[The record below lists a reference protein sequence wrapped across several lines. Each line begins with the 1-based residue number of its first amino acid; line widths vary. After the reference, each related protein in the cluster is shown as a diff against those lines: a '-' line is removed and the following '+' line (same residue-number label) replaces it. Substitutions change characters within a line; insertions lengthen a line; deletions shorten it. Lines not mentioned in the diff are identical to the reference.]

1 MASNIKQV
9 DRISLNEIL
18 ERQIRTRELTNQKE
32 LDALIVVGRSAYD
45 RPGHL
50 AYLTNHFPPF
60 PSTPFTETDRG
71 MGYGILFLPIEGT
84 STLLVDQPSEA
95 ALRKDLVA
103 VDEVQVAPDMI
114 SSLISLLETRKVQ
127 RLGIAGED
135 LLPATIYRHL
145 IEALP
150 KLHTQTAEKILNIQ
164 RLIKS
169 EAEISLLAKAA
180 KIAEVGHQ
188 AALQILKPGVRE
200 NEICAAG
207 TAGALQAGADF
218 VRYFRVSSDPEV
230 ATTMRWPQ
238 ASNRVIQAGEIV
250 MMDIIG
256 AYQGYQFD
264 VFRAAVAGEP
274 NQEKRRLLEAV
285 VQASEASVAA
295 TQAGVSAEDLV
306 KVAQDIFQKGQYVP
320 YSRSFMGHGIGLE
333 TVEPPLISPGDHTI
347 LQPQMV
353 LCIEPGLRIP
363 GIGGCCIEQE
373 VVVRETGPEL
383 LTEFPIRLW

>member
-1 MASNIKQV
+1 MASETTQTNG
-9 DRISLNEIL
+9 ISRDEIL
-18 ERQIRTRELTNQKE
+18 ERQVRTRELANQKQ
-32 LDALIVVGRSAYD
+32 LDALLVVGRSAYD

-60 PSTPFTETDRG
+60 PSTPFTQTDRG
-71 MGYGILFLPIEGT
+71 MGYGMLFLPVDGI
-84 STLLVDQPSEA
+84 STLLVDRPSEA
-95 ALRKDLVA
+95 ALRRDSVA

-114 SSLISLLETRKVQ
+114 SSLIGLLKERKIK
-127 RLGIAGED
+127 RIGIAGED

-150 KLHTQTAEKILNIQ
+150 KLHTQTADELINVQ

-169 EAEISLLAKAA
+169 EAEIALIGKAA
-180 KIAEVGHQ
+180 KVAEAGHQ
-188 AALQILKPGVRE
+188 AALQTLKPGVRE
-200 NEICAAG
+200 NEVCAAG
-207 TAGALQAGADF
+207 TAGALLAGADF

-238 ASNRVIQAGEIV
+238 ASGRVIQVGEIV

-274 NQEKRRLLEAV
+274 DREKHRLLEAV
-285 VQASEASVAA
+285 VRASQASVAA
-295 TQAGVSAEDLV
+295 AQPGIAAEELV
-306 KVAQDIFQKGQYVP
+306 KVARDIFEEDQYVP

-333 TVEPPLISPGDHTI
+333 TVEPPLISPGDHTT

-363 GIGGCCIEQE
+363 GVGGCCIEQE
-373 VVVRETGPEL
+373 VVIRETGPEL